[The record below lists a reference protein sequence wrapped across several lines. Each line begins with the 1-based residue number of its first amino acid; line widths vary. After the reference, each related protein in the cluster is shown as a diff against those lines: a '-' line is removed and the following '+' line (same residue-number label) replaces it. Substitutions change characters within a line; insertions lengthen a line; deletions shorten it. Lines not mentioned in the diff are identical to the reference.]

1 MKVVVAFSGGKDSQA
16 SLIWAVKKF
25 GTKNIIAVFCDT
37 GCEHSLTY
45 QHIKEIC
52 ENLGVELII
61 LKSKKYDGMVDLA
74 TKRKRFPA
82 SQSRFCTTELKSIPM
97 IDWILEQTEHL
108 LIIQGI
114 RKNESES
121 RSKMFENCRMF
132 KYYFEPYQ
140 TNTMIVESFKNIKNP
155 SKKARK
161 KYEKAKSRL
170 EIGKEDEKFHNY
182 RKREIKKWC
191 EKYDDSILRPVF
203 EWSGQ
208 YVIDYIIENGQK
220 PNPLY
225 YKGANRVGC
234 FPCIMTSKKELR
246 AMIELTPEFIEKVNQ
261 AEIQSKHSFFPSDYV
276 PTKYCSQ
283 RSKSGKKYPLI
294 SDVVNYLTE
303 FSGNLFEEDENL
315 YNKSCMSFY
324 GICE

>member
-1 MKVVVAFSGGKDSQA
+1 MKVVIAFSGGKDSQA

-37 GCEHSLTY
+37 GWEHPLTY
-45 QHIKEIC
+45 QHIKEVC
-52 ENLGVELII
+52 ENLDVELLI

-82 SQSRFCTTELKSIPM
+82 SKSRFCTTELKSIPM
-97 IDWILEQTEHL
+97 IDWILEQSEHL
-108 LIIQGI
+108 LIIHGI

-121 RSKMFENCRMF
+121 RSKMNENCRMF
-132 KYYFEPYQ
+132 KYYFEPFGYD
-140 TNTMIVESFKNIKNP
+140 
-155 SKKARK
+155 KKGKQKYHTYRK
-161 KYEKAKSRL
+161 KD
-170 EIGKEDEKFHNY
+170 IF
-182 RKREIKKWC
+182 KWC

-208 YVIDYIIENGQK
+208 DVIDYIIENGQK

-234 FPCIMTSKKELR
+234 FPCVMTSKKELR

-276 PTKYCSQ
+276 PIKYCSQ
-283 RSKSGKKYPLI
+283 RSPSGKKYPLI
-294 SDVVNYLTE
+294 NDVVNYLTE
-303 FSGNLFEEDENL
+303 FSGNLFEEDEI